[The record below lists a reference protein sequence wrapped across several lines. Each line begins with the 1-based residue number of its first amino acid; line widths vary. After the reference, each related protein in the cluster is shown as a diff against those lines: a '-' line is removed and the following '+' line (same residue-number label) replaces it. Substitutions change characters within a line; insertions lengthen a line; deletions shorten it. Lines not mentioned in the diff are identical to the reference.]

1 MNMLIINSA
10 KEWGGTEKWV
20 LSAAAGMAM
29 RGHTVYVGCR
39 GRLFDNHPEAR
50 RISLVK
56 FPFANNAD
64 LLTVA
69 LLRSFIVKKRIDVVL
84 PSKQREYLLAGAAAK
99 LGTSAKVAA
108 MFAIDRPLHNLRNRF
123 AFCSLFDMV
132 LVCARTI
139 VDTLAQTRGFDR
151 GKCRVVYQGINP
163 MDRSPEVRARSR
175 ETLGCT
181 AGEQCIMLIG
191 RLTPQKGFDFALTAF
206 ERLLPQRPHTRL
218 VIVGPGDPTPF
229 RSLLRSKEAAG
240 KVVFTGFRNDAGDLI
255 QAADL
260 YWITS
265 RSEGIPNAML
275 EAMAARVPV
284 CSFDIAGVAEALRD
298 GEDGLLVPPGDLDAL
313 VAASESILG
322 DATLARRLT
331 DSAFKRVSSEF
342 SNAAMC
348 EAMERFLEELLKK

>member
-1 MNMLIINSA
+1 MNLLIINSA

-20 LSAAAGMAM
+20 VSAAAGMAK
-29 RGHTVYVGCR
+29 RGHTVYLGCR
-39 GRLFDNHPEAR
+39 GRLFDDQRKAR
-50 RISLVK
+50 GISLVK

-69 LLRSFIVKKRIDVVL
+69 LLRSFIVKNRIEVVL
-84 PSKQREYLLAGAAAK
+84 PSKQREYLLAGVAAK

-132 LVCARTI
+132 LVCARRI
-139 VDTLAQTRGFDR
+139 VDTLAQTRGFDP
-151 GKCRVVYQGINP
+151 GKCRVVYMGIDP
-163 MDRSPEVRARSR
+163 LVCSPEIRAHSR
-175 ETLGCT
+175 KELGC
-181 AGEQCIMLIG
+181 ADNEQCIMAIG
-191 RLTPQKGFDFALTAF
+191 RLTPQKGFDFALKAF
-206 ERLLPQRPHTRL
+206 ERLLQKRPHTRL
-218 VIVGPGDPTPF
+218 VIVGPGDPTPY
-229 RSLLRSKEAAG
+229 RTLLHSKEAAG
-240 KVVFTGFRNDAGDLI
+240 KVVFTGFRKDAGNLI

-298 GEDGLLVPPGDLDAL
+298 GEDGFLVPFGDLDAL
-313 VAASESILG
+313 VAASERILG

-348 EAMERFLEELLKK
+348 EAMERFLEELVKK